1 VATEVETSV
10 LLVSRSDGV
19 LRLTLN
25 RPHRLNALD
34 DELLDALGTAL
45 VVARDDEAVRCVLLT
60 GAGRGFCAGAD
71 LAAGTLT
78 GEDRSAAV
86 RRHLQT
92 FYNPIILGIRELEKP
107 VVAAVNGVAAG
118 AGMSLALACD
128 LRICAESASFLQ
140 AFVRIGLVPDA
151 GSTYFLPRLVGMARA
166 AELAMLGEQIPAVDA
181 LRMGLVNHVVPDEAL
196 PDAAGELAARLAR
209 GPRSIGLIK
218 RALAAAL
225 GNDLRSQ
232 LSVEEDLQALALASE
247 DAAEGVAAFLGKRP
261 AEFRGR

>member
-1 VATEVETSV
+1 VSTYEQIIVDQRDAV
-10 LLVSRSDGV
+10 LKI
-19 LRLTLN
+19 TLN
-25 RPHRLNALD
+25 RPEKMHAWTPKMMGELTSTIQEAND
-34 DELLDALGTAL
+34 DSAIGAI
-45 VVARDDEAVRCVLLT
+45 VVT

-71 LAAGTLT
+71 LATGTLT

-232 LSVEEDLQALALASE
+232 LGVEEDLQALALASE